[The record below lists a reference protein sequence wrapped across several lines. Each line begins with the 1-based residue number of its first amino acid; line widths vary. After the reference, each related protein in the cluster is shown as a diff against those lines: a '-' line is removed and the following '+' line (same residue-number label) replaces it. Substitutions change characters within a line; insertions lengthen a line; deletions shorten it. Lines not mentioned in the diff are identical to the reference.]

1 MILSRLV
8 QGLQIF
14 QKYYDKDG
22 YNIGAEHDTFYAYTT
37 DRPLSE
43 EDLKTVVVLGW
54 FQQDVETADE
64 GEFKPS
70 DYDPAEGWSALI

>member
-1 MILSRLV
+1 MLSKFIRA
-8 QGLQIF
+8 LQIF

-22 YNIGAEHDTFYAYTT
+22 FHIGAEHDQFYVYPT

-54 FQQDVETADE
+54 FQEEVEHEDD
-64 GEFKPS
+64 FKPS
-70 DYDPAEGWSALI
+70 DYNPEEGWSRGC